1 MKTTNGDGPE
11 ILRLWNHVLD
21 TLSENP
27 EDAADIVDWIAKKR
41 IIDAMQRRGNLDATH
56 PRLRAID
63 LQYHDMNATRCLALR
78 VGLRTRVTTS
88 DVGLAVTTPPHD
100 TRAYFRGT
108 CLQKW
113 PDKISAANWDS
124 IVFDIGGPLLQRVPM
139 MDPFKGTKSLVENVF
154 SRASSVSEFLDI
166 LGVDKVESVVEDPG
180 W

>member
-1 MKTTNGDGPE
+1 
-11 ILRLWNHVLD
+11 
-21 TLSENP
+21 LSSSPLE
-27 EDAADIVDWIAKKR
+27 AATIVDWVAKKR
-41 IIDAMQRRGNLDATH
+41 IIDAMQKRDGLDATH

-78 VGLRTRVTTS
+78 VGLLTRVS
-88 DVGLAVTTPPHD
+88 ESSVDAAVTQPPID

-113 PDKISAANWDS
+113 PRQVSAANWDS
-124 IVFDIGGPLLQRVPM
+124 IVFDVGGPQLQRVPM

-154 SRASSVSEFLDI
+154 SRASSVAEFLDL
-166 LGVDKVESVVEDPG
+166 LGIDNVEDVIEDPG